1 MAAVKKDNRLE
12 SATTLGKKVLRTR
25 TRGQALIIV
34 GIVLTV
40 LILFVGLGVDVGNM
54 MARRA
59 KLQSAVDAAVLSAA
73 QTLQGSSSVTQT
85 ATTKAFQVLQG
96 NGVYTSTLNMART
109 SVDFPGLRQV
119 RMQAVQRVNTF
130 FMRIIPIWQTV
141 EISADATAD
150 LNTYAEINTKPFG
163 NPGVVTELNLQ
174 VWGRESSRR
183 GGDAYSAR
191 YIGNGDATTLNPWY
205 DDTPYGYLYR
215 IDVPASYIAAN
226 SRVDVEI
233 WDADSY
239 NRLDL
244 PPAWPTPVTC
254 SVIPCNTT
262 TPTPVPNNFARCAD
276 PNRPAPTPS
285 TTCDVTTASTAD
297 PGLYLGSFTRS
308 GQSSRPAFW
317 RVDEYRYPYTQ
328 AIGGSD
334 VDDATTTE
342 YTLWHFDPHIT
353 SAFGN
358 PADLSDYRPG
368 GVGTFLARYRNRA
381 DSRSDLK
388 WYRPDSGAVGEGS
401 PGDPGLMI
409 AGKINSFSI
418 QLTGCGG
425 GDCYAREANDSM
437 YFYLYVQGTAGSS
450 ENNYDLRVGPPQA
463 NSCGDPT
470 SRHCYINNQYYDIL
484 YLNNGQT
491 DWSDG
496 GAKILAK
503 RSLPLNLLTGDSF
516 PLAMTQLSKNAAGQ
530 TLGVRHFDQD
540 CDDTTNPTVLCTRT
554 MNYQMQICGC
564 TNLQDP
570 NCWSN
575 IATGYMGPNDGWAHS
590 RNPDPEEVQIP
601 IEGSANYNL
610 FFGSSGQCSTSWLR
624 IERNPSYSN
633 DTTVWEMPFTRPRII
648 Q

>member
-1 MAAVKKDNRLE
+1 MAAVDKNGRLE
-12 SATTLGKKVLRTR
+12 RATSLGKKALRTR
-25 TRGQALIIV
+25 TRGQALVIV
-34 GIVLTV
+34 ALVLTV
-40 LILFVGLGVDVGNM
+40 LLLFIGLGVDVGNM
-54 MARRA
+54 MGKRA

-73 QTLQGSSSVTQT
+73 QTLLGSGAVTQT
-85 ATTKAFQVLQG
+85 ATIKAYQVLQA
-96 NGVYTSTLNMART
+96 NGVPTSTLNMSRT
-109 SVDFPGLRQV
+109 TLDFPGTNQV
-119 RMQAVQRVNTF
+119 RLQTVQRVDTF
-130 FMRIIPIWQTV
+130 FMRIIPMWQTV
-141 EISADATAD
+141 EVSAGATAD
-150 LNTYAEINTKPFG
+150 LNSYAEINTKPFG

-174 VWGRESSRR
+174 VWGRESSRQ
-183 GGDAYSAR
+183 GGDAYSPR

-239 NRLDL
+239 NRLDQ

-254 SVIPCNTT
+254 PLPGTPCNTT
-262 TPTPVPNNFARCAD
+262 TPTPVPNNFARCSD
-276 PNRPAPTPS
+276 PNRPAPTP
-285 TTCDVTTASTAD
+285 TGVCDVTTASTAD

-328 AIGGSD
+328 GIAGSS
-334 VDDATTTE
+334 VVDATTSE

-368 GVGTFLARYRNRA
+368 GVGSFLARYRNRA
-381 DSRSDLK
+381 DTRSDLT

-425 GDCYAREANDSM
+425 GDCYTRESNNGM

-470 SRHCYINNQYYDIL
+470 ARHCYINNQYYDIL

-496 GAKILAK
+496 GARILAK
-503 RSLPLNLLTGDSF
+503 RSLPLNLLTGASF
-516 PLAMTQLSKNAAGQ
+516 PLAMTQVTKNAAGQ

-540 CDDTTNPTVLCTRT
+540 CNNGCGSA
-554 MNYQMQICGC
+554 MNYQMQKCGC
-564 TNLQDP
+564 TDLTDP

-575 IATGYMGPNDGWAHS
+575 IGTGYVGPNNGWANAG
-590 RNPDPEEVQIP
+590 NPDPEEVQIP
-601 IEGSANYNL
+601 LEGSANYTL

-624 IERNPSYSN
+624 IQSNPSYSN
-633 DTTVWEMPFTRPRII
+633 DTTVWEMPFTRPRLI